1 MLSHEH
7 IEQFDIEE
15 TPDTTLLSLLNIVN
29 ILKLFRWRMT
39 FLASITGFTIDR
51 QIFKRQ
57 TDGWIDR

>member
-1 MLSHEH
+1 MLSHVH

-29 ILKLFRWRMT
+29 ISKLFWWQIT
-39 FLASITGFTIDR
+39 FLASLTGFTIDQ

-57 TDGWIDR
+57 TDR